1 MFEKAGK
8 EGEKTEK
15 GMFVEGKGVLPP
27 SCYLGR
33 QLSVTEKQC
42 GDEFLYDGD

>member
-8 EGEKTEK
+8 EGKTEK

>member
-8 EGEKTEK
+8 EGEKTEE
-15 GMFVEGKGVLPP
+15 GMFVGGKEVLPP

-33 QLSVTEKQC
+33 QFSSV
-42 GDEFLYDGD
+42 